1 MPSVVKYSKDFK
13 PALFNDWRRIL
24 LLNIIL
30 LCFGFHSKS
39 QQSILKG
46 FITDSF
52 NQGIRRASIENL
64 KSGARTFSNDKG
76 AFMLTCSEG
85 DTLKISHIG
94 YQSFR
99 IRINKND
106 FTNRITIQLQPI
118 AYHLPEARVRR
129 KSDSLALRY
138 AHKMKSD
145 SLLNDFKRY
154 TQFPAKPKLEFSSG
168 LVLEGL
174 ITSIWYKLSDKGKE
188 MEKLKRLQGLYQQEM
203 RADER
208 FSLQFIQQICA
219 CPADSAAIIRQTCKP
234 PSSFILTKSD
244 YELAIFLKSCQTK
257 YNAVQPN
264 SSGLPKI
271 ETPGLSPT
279 K

>member
-1 MPSVVKYSKDFK
+1 MKHISDFQL
-13 PALFNDWRRIL
+13 AVFMAWRRNLFLTL
-24 LLNIIL
+24 LLVG
-30 LCFGFHSKS
+30 FGFQSLS

-76 AFMLTCSEG
+76 AFMLTCNEG

-99 IRINKND
+99 IRINKSD
-106 FTNRITIQLQPI
+106 LVNRITIQLQPI

-129 KSDSLALRY
+129 KSDSLALRF

-188 MEKLKRLQGLYQQEM
+188 MEKLKRLQALYQLEM

-219 CPADSAAIIRQTCKP
+219 CPADSAAIIRQSCKP
-234 PSSFILTKSD
+234 PSNFILTKSD

-257 YNAVQPN
+257 FNSVLPN